1 MDNKK
6 LIVIGSVVLAILVV
20 VVGVLFFQLNKA
32 KKETA
37 EILEQFSYEASQM
50 EQNKTQLEQDY
61 VTLSNDLEGFS
72 LQINND
78 SILKKL
84 NDEQRRV
91 QLLLEELR
99 TTKATNTRRIN
110 ELKNEL
116 TSVRKVLTYYIAQVD
131 SLNKENTVLKTE
143 NVEVNRKFQEASK
156 RVDTLSKHNENL
168 TERVSRAAQ
177 LEARNIEVELQN
189 KNGRKT
195 TRLNRADIMKFSFV
209 VSKNITA
216 NVGEKTI
223 FIRIVNPNNEILF
236 TKSTDTFFFEN
247 KNIVFSAKKGF
258 EYTGQEIAQT
268 IYWTINETLIKGSYR
283 VDIFIDAH
291 LVGSKEF
298 ELK

>member
-1 MDNKK
+1 MNNKK
-6 LIVIGSVVLAILVV
+6 LIIIASVILAILVV
-20 VVGVLFFQLNKA
+20 VIGVLFIQLNKA
-32 KKETA
+32 KQENS

-72 LQINND
+72 LQVNND
-78 SILKKL
+78 SILQKL

-99 TTKATNTRRIN
+99 TTKATNVRRIN

-116 TSVRKVLTYYIAQVD
+116 ASVRKVLTYYINQVD

-143 NVEVNRKFQEASK
+143 NVEVNRKYQEASM
-156 RVDTLSKHNENL
+156 RVDTLSKRNESL
-168 TERVSRAAQ
+168 SEKVSRAAQ

-189 KNGRKT
+189 RNGKKT
-195 TRLNRADIMKFSFV
+195 SRINKADVMKFTFV

-216 NVGEKTI
+216 SVGEKTI
-223 FIRIVNPNNEILF
+223 YIRIVNPNNEVLF
-236 TKSTDTFFFEN
+236 TRSTDTFFYEN
-247 KNIVFSAKKGF
+247 KNIVYSAKKSF
-258 EYTGQEIAQT
+258 EFSGQETSQT
-268 IYWTINETLIKGSYR
+268 IYWTINETLIKGAYR